1 MSKWS
6 EMMARYDFACS
17 DFAYSLESDDEVR
30 KHAHGA
36 CQMQFTAIEPSFAL
50 TYWTVD

>member
-1 MSKWS
+1 
-6 EMMARYDFACS
+6 MARYDFACS
-17 DFAYSLESDDEVR
+17 DFAYYFHHSLESDDEVR

-50 TYWTVD
+50 TYSNVD